1 MKRHARC
8 GAVAAALA
16 LAGSILVA
24 VPAGA
29 ENSVGSGSEVFLGEP
44 WDRQPSIGEEAE
56 PGEDSSEPSPNDQG
70 TGLEED
76 SSESLPQ
83 DEGTGPDSVELPRY
97 NDAIGDL
104 QPEGSVGPGDFAEVP
119 RYGAVWAPGEAIP
132 SAVTILNDNDNVDL
146 FTFEPED
153 RSLFAALLVIDNH
166 EAPAEYRFENAVPE
180 GRTAELLP
188 DGSVRFF
195 DSDGN
200 ESGGIAA
207 PWALDANG
215 EEVPTRYALDGT
227 TLIQTV
233 NHEGAAYPVVADPAW
248 LLAVYVAV
256 KLYAPTAAVVLSA
269 CGAAQC
275 AAIARTTGTAVYN
288 HVRPRGGSGGGRP
301 GNTPT
306 CNARNRGGC

>member
-29 ENSVGSGSEVFLGEP
+29 ENPIGSGSGVFLGEP

-97 NDAIGDL
+97 NDGIGDL

-119 RYGAVWAPGEAIP
+119 RYGAVWAPGETIP

-146 FTFEPED
+146 FAHKTDD
-153 RSLFAALLVIDNH
+153 RSVFAALLLIDNR

-180 GRTAELLP
+180 GRTAALHP
-188 DGSVRFF
+188 DGSVQFF

-215 EEVPTRYALDGT
+215 AEVPTRYALEGT
-227 TLIQTV
+227 TLIQTID
-233 NHEGAAYPVVADPAW
+233 HEGAAYPVAADPAW
-248 LLAVYVAV
+248 FIPTVILAIRLA
-256 KLYAPTAAVVLSA
+256 APTAAVVLSR
-269 CGAAQC
+269 CGPAQC
-275 AAIARTTGTAVYN
+275 VAVANTTRQAVYN
-288 HVRPRGGSGGGRP
+288 HVRPRGGSGGDSRP
-301 GNTPT
+301 TNT
-306 CNARNRGGC
+306 CNMRRRTGC